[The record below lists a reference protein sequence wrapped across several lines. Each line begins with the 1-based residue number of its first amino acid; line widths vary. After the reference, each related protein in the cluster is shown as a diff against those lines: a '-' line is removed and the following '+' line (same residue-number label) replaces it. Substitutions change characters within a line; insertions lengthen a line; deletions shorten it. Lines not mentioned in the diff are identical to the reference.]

1 MFFISPDHS
10 SIVSLR
16 DLFGSLRHSRC
27 SSDVFVPDVVF
38 ACHYAHPCHCSPMM
52 LQFVFT
58 MADREDEVVLSLMRD
73 RFVVKPPD
81 TVRKDISG
89 SMIVVTSRTTSLWS
103 IENDGESAP
112 GSTKLL
118 SETSAKGS
126 VTDKSPTGTVS
137 ESGKGK
143 PKELIRSSTEA
154 SGSSEKLWTIQSR
167 RQCGLFGFTIL
178 KVCHEIV
185 FLKSAN
191 SARFCWICIWSLNGT
206 DRMLVFISLSLSFNP
221 YAIKVHVRQL

>member
-1 MFFISPDHS
+1 MFFISLDHS

-52 LQFVFT
+52 LQFVFA

-112 GSTKLL
+112 GSAKLL

-126 VTDKSPTGTVS
+126 SITDKSPTGTAS

-167 RQCGLFGFTIL
+167 RQCGMFGFTIL
-178 KVCHEIV
+178 KVCYEIFFFSKTAISV
-185 FLKSAN
+185 
-191 SARFCWICIWSLNGT
+191 CWICIWLSNGT
-206 DRMLVFISLSLSFNP
+206 DRIAVFISLSLSFNP